1 MLFKLLGLPLTLPAA
16 GIKFCFQQVLNTAEK
31 ELTDDEPVK
40 EALLLLTL
48 KLEEGDISEEDF
60 AREEAVLHARLREI
74 KAYRE
79 AKMKE
84 VLAER
89 AAALAAQRP
98 PLAGGAEGAQ
108 PAPAPKISSA
118 RGARIE
124 VTSTFGQE

>member
-1 MLFKLLGLPLTLPAA
+1 MLFKLLALPVTLPAA

-48 KLEEGDISEEDF
+48 KLEEGEISEEEF

-79 AKMKE
+79 QKMKE
-84 VLAER
+84 VLAKR
-89 AAALAAQRP
+89 RAALAAQP
-98 PLAGGAEGAQ
+98 PPPAGTPQTAN
-108 PAPAPKISSA
+108 PRS
-118 RGARIE
+118 ARIE

>member
-1 MLFKLLGLPLTLPAA
+1 MLFKLLALPISLPAA

-48 KLEEGDISEEDF
+48 KLEEGEISEEEF

-79 AKMKE
+79 ARMKE
-84 VLAER
+84 VLLKR
-89 AAALAAQRP
+89 KAQLEAQGLQSAQP
-98 PLAGGAEGAQ
+98 GEPAQ
-108 PAPAPKISSA
+108 PASPK
-118 RGARIE
+118 GARIE
-124 VTSTFGQE
+124 ISSSFGQE